1 MWFILLCTAL
11 PQLLFAQGDINKLI
25 LRDGKS
31 PCEGHLQVYHK
42 GEWRYVGDKNWKRST
57 EEVVC
62 RSTNCGTPVSS
73 KESFR
78 PSDSKVWL
86 NDLNCKGNES
96 HLWDCENPG
105 WGTSNF
111 QKDTARKVQCS
122 NNIKIRLDGFKC
134 AGAVQYS
141 TDGEN
146 YSGYICADNWG
157 DDEAN
162 MLCQTLGCGTRKEI
176 PLPELMKT
184 KAFESSEKTIIKC
197 SDIKNVENLWQCAT
211 TAEIP
216 ICSHPASVICT
227 DHKRVRLR
235 GNSENVCQ
243 GLLEIEDQSE
253 SWIPVTN
260 ANRVSP
266 ELSCSQMFCGTN
278 ASQTTDDAGMKL
290 NCTDKVSVVL
300 TDKDGKETDCYGK
313 VHIKVNDTVHPVC
326 ASTWTSVEAEVVCRE
341 LGCGGVTDT
350 LRGGQSD
357 QDGIMD
363 YVKCS
368 GNESSLWHCPAKH
381 REQNKSTPCSGV
393 ASVVCA
399 DSVDVRLR
407 DGRGRC
413 VGTVEI
419 KYEGIWERAL
429 EGGWTDTNSNIVCSD
444 LKCGKGRSFGPSPFI
459 TQRWRMVTCPPNAVH
474 ISDCKISDLSP
485 VGEQTVMLICEDH
498 YDVFLSGN
506 DSCTGT
512 VMINHGTKIHRLSG
526 SRNTWNKEAANDVCQ
541 RVNCGRAINFSS
553 SPIDSVNNDVSIVS
567 YNCLNSTSLLKCK
580 NTTLPSND
588 TRTVATVTC
597 SERITANLTSECWG
611 HVNICVGTKCGGVSK
626 VSWTQNM
633 SVMLCDNLGCGKPV
647 QPTRNQEY
655 FQEVI
660 IASLYPTAHTRNVSQ
675 SVIVMK
681 NDSAQIKNP
690 AYVVCSGSIKTNIKP
705 SRYKCSGNVEIF
717 REGQWVP
724 VCKDSL
730 KSTVTQNTICRELK
744 CGQAFK
750 MIDYFGPTADSV
762 ISSIQ
767 CPHNDSDTV
776 KDCNIDLSFVN
787 GLCTHGG
794 LQCSDWRQM
803 ELKFNQTCSGAVFVY
818 SKGKRSAVSAQ
829 NWTET
834 EGRRLCQDLKCGN
847 FKSKEEIDSV
857 ESFWNASFSCK
868 GVKDPESIWDCE
880 MPRVPSRGRQKQL
893 FIECQDE
900 PVVTLSGKCR
910 GEVKI
915 NNRSVCS
922 HNWNFDYSHLA
933 CQEQQD
939 CRDAVFSDSTATNTK
954 RHLQHVACES
964 YHDKLGQ
971 CHSFEGLCPGGPV
984 SVYCIGGVRF
994 KTTGRCGG
1002 QIKVNYRN
1010 QWENVCLLGLPS
1022 KLKDKL
1028 CQELGCQGYNSSI
1041 EKPIKKSTTKVR
1053 METALDCT
1061 SEHND
1066 IRYCVVQKPC
1076 GTVQPA
1082 EIYCKGYVLETTNNA
1097 PRWISSVLPI
1107 ILGGIFLLLLIFA
1120 AVCIGKK
1127 HRKKVLTRIWSKK
1140 ETEFKNHN
1148 SEDIKSKTDEMDFS
1162 RHDFRLE
1169 SKVNMAGTIQRKSFL
1184 SNDDIELVETQ
1195 HLTSETTTVGVPG
1208 QNHLQNSSSD
1218 HYTDGES
1225 YEVDDPREN
1234 YDDIEACSEI
1244 TKVEVHDSHEHTSEI
1259 FTRYPGQDEDYL
1271 VPGIDG

>member
-78 PSDSKVWL
+78 PSGSKVWL
-86 NDLNCKGNES
+86 NDLNCNGNES

-146 YSGYICADNWG
+146 YSGYICADNW
-157 DDEAN
+157 
-162 MLCQTLGCGTRKEI
+162 
-176 PLPELMKT
+176 
-184 KAFESSEKTIIKC
+184 
-197 SDIKNVENLWQCAT
+197 
-211 TAEIP
+211 
-216 ICSHPASVICT
+216 

-235 GNSENVCQ
+235 GNSKNVCQ

-290 NCTDKVSVVL
+290 KCTDKVSVVL
-300 TDKDGKETDCYGK
+300 MDNNKGTDCHGVVY
-313 VHIKVNDTVHPVC
+313 IKVNDTVHPVC
-326 ASTWTSVEAEVVCRE
+326 ASTWTMTEAKVVCRE
-341 LGCGGVTDT
+341 RGCGRVTDT
-350 LRGGQSD
+350 RTVSQSD
-357 QDGIMD
+357 LVGIMD

-381 REQNKSTPCSGV
+381 REQSKSIPCSTL
-393 ASVVCA
+393 AYVVCA
-399 DSVDVRLR
+399 ASVDVRLV

-419 KYEGIWERAL
+419 NYEGTWQKVFAER
-429 EGGWTDTNSNIVCSD
+429 WTDTNSNTVCSY

-459 TQRWRMVTCPPNAVH
+459 PQLGRTVTCPPNAVH
-474 ISDCKISDLSP
+474 ISDCKISDFSP
-485 VGEQTVMLICEDH
+485 VGKQGVMLICEDH

-512 VMINHGTKIHRLSG
+512 VMIDHGTKIHRLSG
-526 SRNTWNKEAANDVCQ
+526 SRNTWNEEAANDVCQ
-541 RVNCGRAINFSS
+541 RMNCGRAINFSS

-567 YNCLNSTSLLKCK
+567 YNCLNSRSLLKCK

-647 QPTRNQEY
+647 QPIRNQKY

-681 NDSAQIKNP
+681 NDRARIKNP

-776 KDCNIDLSFVN
+776 KDCNIDLSLVN
-787 GLCTHGG
+787 SLCTLGG

-915 NNRSVCS
+915 NNRSVCG

-939 CRDAVFSDSTATNTK
+939 CRDAVFSNSTAPIIK
-954 RHLQHVACES
+954 RSLQHVACES

-1028 CQELGCQGYNSSI
+1028 CQELGCQGYNSTI

-1127 HRKKVLTRIWSKK
+1127 HRKKVL
-1140 ETEFKNHN
+1140 N
-1148 SEDIKSKTDEMDFS
+1148 
-1162 RHDFRLE
+1162 
-1169 SKVNMAGTIQRKSFL
+1169 
-1184 SNDDIELVETQ
+1184 
-1195 HLTSETTTVGVPG
+1195 
-1208 QNHLQNSSSD
+1208 
-1218 HYTDGES
+1218 GES